1 MTDPSLADL
10 AQRLALVED
19 RLAIYNLLASH
30 PMSADGG
37 IEAVLRGIYTED
49 ATFDRGE
56 ALHGALGIEKIVA
69 FAQSP
74 AHKAAI
80 AGGLAHF
87 NSPPMVELHGDTAY
101 ATNYIMLIFPD
112 ATGDERELPNHGLST
127 GFRVHRV
134 VANRWMLVREDG
146 RWWIKARSVSPLDG
160 TEPALKILARGAEAY
175 SGAGVDVPS
184 RTGTPA

>member
-1 MTDPSLADL
+1 MTDLSLSDL
-10 AQRLALVED
+10 EQRLAFVED

-30 PMSADGG
+30 PVSADGG
-37 IEAVLRGIYTED
+37 IEHVLRGIYTAD

-56 ALHGALGIEKIVA
+56 ELPGAMGIEKIVA

-74 AHKAAI
+74 AHEAAI

-87 NSPPMVELHGDTAY
+87 NSPPLVELHGNTAY

-112 ATGDERELPNHGLST
+112 VTGDQRELPNHGVSS

-134 VANRWMLVREDG
+134 VANRWTLVRDDG

-160 TEPALKILARGAEAY
+160 TEPAQKILGRASAAFAADEA
-175 SGAGVDVPS
+175 DVPS
-184 RTGTPA
+184 RSGPPT